1 MSDRPQG
8 RDGLRGRRASRRAR
22 QEEQREQQRVACGGP
37 VDADRVLAFS
47 DAIFAIAITLLT
59 LKLEV
64 RPGLRGPEFTRD
76 LRDLLPSLG
85 AYVLSC
91 FSCSSSRHASPVD
104 AGSVP

>member
-1 MSDRPQG
+1 V
-8 RDGLRGRRASRRAR
+8 LW
-22 QEEQREQQRVACGGP
+22 GGP

-64 RPGLRGPEFTRD
+64 RPGLRGSAFTRD

-85 AYVLSC
+85 AYALS
-91 FSCSSSRHASPVD
+91 FIILGQLWLTMPFPVRLLSD
-104 AGSVP
+104 YRDRPLAVAV

>member
-1 MSDRPQG
+1 
-8 RDGLRGRRASRRAR
+8 
-22 QEEQREQQRVACGGP
+22 VACGGP